1 MLSKPDAISL
11 NVRVDVA
18 HVGVSIEGKMLKMTR
33 LPLMS
38 ALPISLKVPVVSANF
53 GRRDPTFGSL
63 PLTETL
69 LPPSVTVVFAATFFF
84 ATFFA
89 TFFVAFFAAFLAFFF
104 AAITCSLFEFV
115 QRVCQIYMPTSKKK
129 SIYLPWGRPLRTD

>member
-1 MLSKPDAISL
+1 VLFNLEAISL

-18 HVGVSIEGKMLKMTR
+18 QVGVSIEGKMLKMTR

-69 LPPSVTVVFAATFFF
+69 LPPSVTEDFAATFFF
-84 ATFFA
+84 ADFLTAFFTVFLA
-89 TFFVAFFAAFLAFFF
+89 AFFVAFLVFFF
-104 AAITCSLFEFV
+104 AAMGCSLFEV
-115 QRVCQIYMPTSKKK
+115 V
-129 SIYLPWGRPLRTD
+129 

>member
-1 MLSKPDAISL
+1 VLVKPDAISL

-69 LPPSVTVVFAATFFF
+69 LPPSVTEDFAATFFF
-84 ATFFA
+84 AVFFEAFFEAFFA
-89 TFFVAFFAAFLAFFF
+89 DFLTAFFTVFLAAFFVAFLVFFF
-104 AAITCSLFEFV
+104 AAMGFSLFEV
-115 QRVCQIYMPTSKKK
+115 V
-129 SIYLPWGRPLRTD
+129 

>member
-1 MLSKPDAISL
+1 VLVKPDAISL

-38 ALPISLKVPVVSANF
+38 ELPISLKFPVVSANF

-69 LPPSVTVVFAATFFF
+69 LPPSVTVVFDAFLTDFFF
-84 ATFFA
+84 ATFLVVFFA
-89 TFFVAFFAAFLAFFF
+89 DFFTAFLAVFFVAFFDFFF
-104 AAITCSLFEFV
+104 AAMGCSLFGV
-115 QRVCQIYMPTSKKK
+115 VH
-129 SIYLPWGRPLRTD
+129 